1 MTTLASEEAGTMK
14 VPAVSLMTEAQ
25 GFEWSKSRTGFPWHH
40 DSLSFRYIRPQ
51 DSAYSIWIPLDKA
64 DVERG
69 GGGMAYVPENILSA
83 KANFQISSML
93 SSKMARGESLDEIAA
108 PLGQI
113 FSTPSLLTGLMEEHQ
128 EEDDFEPGDAF
139 FFTKSAWHRSGPLKT
154 EGPDFRLAVT
164 IRFLDWR
171 SRLDRIMFDGESE
184 SGGGVGMGTDW
195 GRPEQTTYGAQFT
208 DIANGEE
215 IRNSRHCGVII

>member
-1 MTTLASEEAGTMK
+1 
-14 VPAVSLMTEAQ
+14 
-25 GFEWSKSRTGFPWHH
+25 
-40 DSLSFRYIRPQ
+40 
-51 DSAYSIWIPLDKA
+51 
-64 DVERG
+64 
-69 GGGMAYVPENILSA
+69 
-83 KANFQISSML
+83 
-93 SSKMARGESLDEIAA
+93 MARGESLDEMAA

-154 EGPDFRLAVT
+154 EGPDFKLAVT

-215 IRNSRHCGVII
+215 ISNSRHCGVII

>member
-1 MTTLASEEAGTMK
+1 
-14 VPAVSLMTEAQ
+14 
-25 GFEWSKSRTGFPWHH
+25 
-40 DSLSFRYIRPQ
+40 
-51 DSAYSIWIPLDKA
+51 
-64 DVERG
+64 VERG

-215 IRNSRHCGVII
+215 ISNSRHCGVII